1 MEFSKVI
8 TQTTNVAGFVWYHD
22 YPIFASDC
30 NVIYSKGELLITNKF
45 IYEVLRLKQNE
56 IYKLQ
61 QGSGQPHVYGNDLA
75 KIPIP
80 IPPLAK
86 QQKIAEHIDN
96 IRTKAKILQQDAINI
111 LDQAKNKVEEI
122 ILNG

>member
-1 MEFSKVI
+1 MEFSKAI

-56 IYKLQ
+56 IYKL
-61 QGSGQPHVYGNDLA
+61 
-75 KIPIP
+75 
-80 IPPLAK
+80 
-86 QQKIAEHIDN
+86 
-96 IRTKAKILQQDAINI
+96 
-111 LDQAKNKVEEI
+111 
-122 ILNG
+122 